1 MSATTAN
8 QIEST
13 PPDRTRGLLTDLGDC
28 WRQLPNKELFV
39 VLLLSWVAL
48 VQFLGSSTFGYIP
61 TPSLLHWMYNAY
73 TAPYTEDSQ
82 GVLIPMVVLVL
93 FYQKRKALLALP
105 LRVWAPGL
113 GLLAAACLLHLAG
126 YVVQQQRLSVIAFF
140 LGIYGIM
147 GLAWGPEFLRK
158 SFFPYFLF
166 GFCIPMGGM
175 LTSVSFPLRVMVSQI
190 VVVIGQVLGID
201 VVRDGTRLLGGG
213 GRFEFDVAAA
223 CSGIRSLIATVA
235 IATIYAFVAFRKP
248 WKRLV
253 LLASAFPLSVIGNV
267 FRMLIIV
274 LAGEWRGQAAGAY
287 VHESS
292 FWGLL
297 PYLPPIIGMLLLGR
311 WMGEEEPEEAEAAQA
326 TKA

>member
-1 MSATTAN
+1 MN
-8 QIEST
+8 E
-13 PPDRTRGLLTDLGDC
+13 LGDC
-28 WRQLPNKELFV
+28 WRQLPNKELFL
-39 VLLLSWVAL
+39 VLFAAWVAL
-48 VQFLGSSTFGYIP
+48 VQWLGSSTFGYIS
-61 TPSLLHWMYNAY
+61 TPSLLHWMYNSY
-73 TAPYTEDSQ
+73 TARFTEDSQ
-82 GVLIPMVVLVL
+82 GTLIPIVVLVL

-105 LRVWAPGL
+105 LRTWWPGL
-113 GLLAAACLLHLAG
+113 LLLAGACLLHVTG

-147 GLAWGPEFLRK
+147 GVAWGPEFLRK
-158 SFFPYFLF
+158 SFFPFFLF

-190 VVVIGQVLGID
+190 VALVGQVMGID
-201 VVRDGTRLLGGG
+201 VVRDGTRLLGGE
-213 GRFEFDVAAA
+213 GRFEYDVAAA

-235 IATIYAFVAFRKP
+235 IATIYAFIAFRRP

-253 LLASAFPLSVIGNV
+253 LLASAFPLAVAGNV

-274 LAGEWRGQAAGAY
+274 LAGAWRGQAAGAY

-311 WMGEEEPEEAEAAQA
+311 WMGEEEPDQDTAPAKPVA
-326 TKA
+326 TS

>member
-1 MSATTAN
+1 MSATITDR
-8 QIEST
+8 IEST

-28 WRQLPNKELFV
+28 WRRLPNKELFL
-39 VLLLSWVAL
+39 VLLAGWMAL
-48 VQFLGSSTFGYIP
+48 VQFLGSSTFGYVS
-61 TPSLLHWMYNAY
+61 TPSLLYWMFNAY

-82 GVLIPMVVLVL
+82 GVLIPLVVLVL
-93 FYQKRKALLALP
+93 FYQKRKVLFALP

-113 GLLAAACLLHLAG
+113 GILAVACLLHLSG
-126 YVVQQQRLSVIAFF
+126 YVVQQQRLSVAAFF

-147 GLAWGPEFLRK
+147 GVAWGPEFLRK
-158 SFFPYFLF
+158 SFFPFFLF

-190 VVVIGQVLGID
+190 VTMVGQVMGVD
-201 VVRDGTRLLGGG
+201 VIRDGTRLLGGE
-213 GRFEFDVAAA
+213 GRFEYDVAAA

-235 IATIYAFVAFRKP
+235 IATIYAFVAFRRP

-253 LLASAFPLSVIGNV
+253 LLVSAFPLAVIGNV

-311 WMGEEEPEEAEAAQA
+311 WMGEEEPAAA
-326 TKA
+326 TTAPGATA

>member
-1 MSATTAN
+1 MSVTTTN

-28 WRQLPNKELFV
+28 WRRLPNKELFLA
-39 VLLLSWVAL
+39 LLAGWVAL
-48 VQFLGSSTFGYIP
+48 VQCLGSSTFGYIP
-61 TPSLLHWMYNAY
+61 TPSLLYWMYNSY

-82 GVLIPMVVLVL
+82 GTLIPIVVLVL

-105 LRVWAPGL
+105 LRAWGPGL
-113 GLLAAACLLHLAG
+113 ALLGAACLLHVTG

-147 GLAWGPEFLRK
+147 GVAWGPEFLRK
-158 SFFPYFLF
+158 SFFPFFLF
-166 GFCIPMGGM
+166 GFCIPLGGM
-175 LTSVSFPLRVMVSQI
+175 LTSVSFPLRVMVSQM
-190 VVVIGQVLGID
+190 VALVGQVMGID
-201 VVRDGTRLLGGG
+201 VVRDGTRLLGGE
-213 GRFEFDVAAA
+213 GRFEYDVAAA

-235 IATIYAFVAFRKP
+235 IATIYAFTAFRQP

-253 LLASAFPLSVIGNV
+253 LLASALPLAVAGNV

-311 WMGEEEPEEAEAAQA
+311 WMGEEDPDPAAA
-326 TKA
+326 APGAKS

>member
-1 MSATTAN
+1 
-8 QIEST
+8 
-13 PPDRTRGLLTDLGDC
+13 
-28 WRQLPNKELFV
+28 LFAA
-39 VLLLSWVAL
+39 WVAL
-48 VQFLGSSTFGYIP
+48 VQWLGSSTFGYIS
-61 TPSLLHWMYNAY
+61 TPSLLHWMYNSY
-73 TAPYTEDSQ
+73 TARFTEDSQ
-82 GVLIPMVVLVL
+82 GTLIPIVVLVL

-105 LRVWAPGL
+105 LRTWWPGL
-113 GLLAAACLLHLAG
+113 LLLAGACLLHVTG

-147 GLAWGPEFLRK
+147 GVAWGPEFLRK
-158 SFFPYFLF
+158 SFFPFFLF

-190 VVVIGQVLGID
+190 VALVGQVMGID
-201 VVRDGTRLLGGG
+201 VVRDGTRLLGGE
-213 GRFEFDVAAA
+213 GRFEYDVAAA

-235 IATIYAFVAFRKP
+235 IATIYAFIAFRRP

-253 LLASAFPLSVIGNV
+253 LLASAFPLAVAGNV

-274 LAGEWRGQAAGAY
+274 LAGAWRGQAAGAY

-311 WMGEEEPEEAEAAQA
+311 WMGEEEPDQDTAPAKPVA
-326 TKA
+326 TS